1 MKYIEI
7 TIFGCGN
14 VGAELLFL
22 LMLHPHPLRINI
34 IEPDKGR
41 EGAMLDI
48 FHINGLENQH
58 ALFIN
63 NHDLVSDADFVFHTA
78 GVCNKPNEKRDTVA
92 KSNVKLTKT
101 IFKEIQFNREPFII
115 VITNPVDLICYSL
128 YLLHE
133 NLEDKI
139 VGTGT
144 FLDTLRLNYYTAHE
158 LNCRADDV
166 DGWIL
171 GEHGDSMVPVFSK
184 TFVKGKPVMEVAYL
198 KQLDA
203 IALNTI
209 KAAAHIRK
217 TQAGTWY
224 GVAYCAYV
232 IFKNILNRVGG
243 PFSLCIKTNDYYREF
258 LKADEDIYIGL
269 PALFDGNEFMPDN
282 NFEMNSM
289 ERELLQTSAAKLL
302 PHKKNIRQWLN
313 E

>member
-1 MKYIEI
+1 LKYINL
-7 TIFGCGN
+7 TIIGCGN

-22 LMLHPHPLRINI
+22 LMLHPQPLKINI
-34 IEPDKGR
+34 LEPDKGR

-58 ALFIN
+58 VLFIN
-63 NHDLVSDADFVFHTA
+63 NFDLVPDVDFIFHTA
-78 GVCNKPNEKRDTVA
+78 GSCNKPNEKRGTVA
-92 KSNVKLTKT
+92 ESNVKLTKT
-101 IFKEIQFNREPFII
+101 IFKEIQFAKSPYII

-128 YLLHE
+128 SLLHK
-133 NLEDKI
+133 NLEGRI

-158 LNCRADDV
+158 LNCRADEV
-166 DGWIL
+166 NGWIL

-184 TFVKGKPVMEVAYL
+184 TFIKEKPVMEVAYL

-203 IALNTI
+203 IALNTV
-209 KAAAHIRK
+209 KAAAQIRK
-217 TQAGTWY
+217 TQSGTWY
-224 GVAYCAYV
+224 GVAYCAYI
-232 IFKNILNRVGG
+232 IFKNILERNNG
-243 PFSLCIKTNDYYREF
+243 PFSLCIKTNDYYREL
-258 LKADEDIYIGL
+258 LKTKEDIYIGL
-269 PALFDGNEFMPDN
+269 PALFDGNEFIPDN

-302 PHKKNIRQWLN
+302 SNYKNIRQWVN